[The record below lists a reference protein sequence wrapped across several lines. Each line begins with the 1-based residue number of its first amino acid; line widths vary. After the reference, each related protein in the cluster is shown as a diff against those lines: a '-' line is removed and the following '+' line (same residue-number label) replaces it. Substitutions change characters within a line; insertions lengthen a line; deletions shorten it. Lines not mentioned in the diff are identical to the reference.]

1 MNIKRILQICVAFLI
16 VIGIIFIGW
25 RWWHSGT
32 VIITAPDDNYTLR
45 IENEAGQELAKKK
58 SSELKRRLNRGQYA
72 VFADYNGSTSTMVVE
87 ISPRSTTKVALKPEP
102 QKLVED
108 LSDRPARN
116 VSVQNSNVIFVVPT
130 TQIANR
136 YVGESGITQPYLT
149 DLFGIKD
156 LQANNQYGIAITNQ
170 GKLYEIVNNNK
181 QDITSTIFTKLTST
195 SKIALG
201 VNASN
206 FALSA
211 GKDVFVKQQ
220 GELVARKVF
229 STKDADANIAYDG
242 ERKLAVFSIPSGYPH
257 TDNEDAKL
265 NEVNFEEYQGGGL
278 TILDINSQKK
288 QVLDEGRIVVAA
300 AWSPSRKLL
309 AYALD
314 SVIKIYDTEKNAVVG
329 TIEKKQ
335 IKTLPISWCDENRVT
350 FGDTLGLWLYDMENK
365 STNLLTKQ
373 NDLTSIACTQN
384 QVYFGTS
391 SPSNDGGLFRIM
403 FTKAENDSL
412 IDKLNNVLPR
422 TDDHFEITYSIANN
436 KPVVTIKTFAP
447 RPVQGVDYSAQNNGA
462 SYDELV
468 NLYREEALAY
478 LKDSGIDP
486 SLVQINFEAY

>member
-1 MNIKRILQICVAFLI
+1 MNIKRILQICAVALI
-16 VIGIIFIGW
+16 VVGIIFVGW

-72 VFADYNGSTSTMVVE
+72 VFADYNGNTSTMVVS
-87 ISPRSTTKVALKPEP
+87 INPRSATKVALKPEP
-102 QKLVED
+102 QKPVED
-108 LSDRPARN
+108 LSDQPARN
-116 VSVQNSNVIFVVPT
+116 VSVQNNDVIFVVPT
-130 TQIANR
+130 TQIANK
-136 YVGESGITQPYLT
+136 YDGASGITQPYLT
-149 DLFGIKD
+149 DLFGIND

-181 QDITSTIFTKLTST
+181 QEITNTVFTKLTST

-201 VNASN
+201 VDSSS
-206 FALSA
+206 FAVST

-229 STKDADANIAYDG
+229 STKDADSNIAYDG
-242 ERKLAVFSIPSGYPH
+242 ERKVAVFSIPSGYPH
-257 TDNEDAKL
+257 TDNEKAKL

-278 TILDINSQKK
+278 TILDINSKEK
-288 QVLDEGRIVVAA
+288 RVLDEGRIVVAA

-314 SVIKIYDTEKNAVVG
+314 SVIKIYDTEKKAVVG

-335 IKTLPISWCDENRVT
+335 IKTLPISWCDENKVT
-350 FGDTLGLWLYDMENK
+350 FGDTLGLWLYNLENR

-384 QVYFGTS
+384 QIYFGTS
-391 SPSNDGGLFRIM
+391 SPSNNGGLFRIM
-403 FTKAENDSL
+403 FTKTGNANL
-412 IDKLNNVLPR
+412 IDKLNKALPR
-422 TDDHFEITYSIANN
+422 TEDHYEITYTIASN
-436 KPVVTIKTFAP
+436 KPLVTIKTFAP
-447 RPVQGVDYSAQNNGA
+447 RPVQGIDYSAQNNGA
-462 SYDELV
+462 SYDELI
-468 NLYREEALAY
+468 NRYREEALAY
-478 LKDSGIDP
+478 LKDSGIDS
-486 SLVQINFEAY
+486 SLVQINYEVY